1 MLTNTAAVCI
11 IVCVTL
17 HTATRKVTPAKLEDA
32 VSRVFVAV
40 QVSSGLFV
48 DGWEH
53 LRSVALDDAVDRLRA
68 VLEWDTE
75 VVDKVFVQ
83 LQQSDDIK
91 AFDAKMSVQR
101 NKVVCVSHSASITA
115 YLEAVGIS
123 M

>member
-1 MLTNTAAVCI
+1 MYI
-11 IVCVTL
+11 IVCMTL
-17 HTATRKVTPAKLEDA
+17 HTATRKVTPAARFARAKIEDA

-53 LRSVALDDAVDRLRA
+53 LRTVAIDDAVDRLRA

-91 AFDAKMSVQR
+91 AFDAKMSAQGD
-101 NKVVCVSHSASITA
+101 NFVCVRLSASITA
-115 YLEAVGIS
+115 YLDAVGIN